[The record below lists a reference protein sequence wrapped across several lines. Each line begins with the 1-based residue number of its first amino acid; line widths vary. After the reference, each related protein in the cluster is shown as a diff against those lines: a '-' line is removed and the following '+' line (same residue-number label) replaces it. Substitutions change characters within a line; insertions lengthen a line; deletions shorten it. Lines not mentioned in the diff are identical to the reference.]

1 MSKRKTLAVV
11 LVIIF
16 AVCAPPSALGNR
28 LLYEPAPSAAATQP
42 ATQPT
47 TAPADADSSDDPQ
60 QPKHKENGFARA
72 LAAPFRALAKLFG
85 GGRKSKSEETK
96 QRAPQTAPSAI
107 ANAADKNAA
116 RGKSD
121 ANPTAASQ
129 KAAQES
135 KNPTASEQEA
145 TAITRGVV
153 SGAQPSESVRVVRPD
168 ESGVVAEKPRMWIP
182 VIVGV
187 PRDPLSQ
194 GRALLENGYIQEAV
208 AELSTAAM
216 VGPDLAEAN
225 NLLGLAYDR
234 MGWHLQA
241 AECYE
246 RALTAS
252 PKNGVVLANL
262 GYSLYLADDLGGAL
276 KRLKQASKLVP
287 GTPVIYNNIG
297 VVEAR
302 LRHYDEAFKYFA
314 IASNEYDAHLKLAA
328 VFELEKRD
336 RDAIKHYEAALR
348 MQPGTSAILERL
360 VALYERNGEHD
371 KAGQAH
377 RTLGQPKNPQK
388 TTTGGGG
395 D

>member
-1 MSKRKTLAVV
+1 MSKPKTLSLAIV
-11 LVIIF
+11 LALGL

-28 LLYEPAPSAAATQP
+28 VLYESAPSTAAMQP
-42 ATQPT
+42 ATQPAL
-47 TAPADADSSDDPQ
+47 APADADSSDDPQ
-60 QPKHKENGFARA
+60 QPKHKENGFAHA

-85 GGRKSKSEETK
+85 GGRKSKSEEAK
-96 QRAPQTAPSAI
+96 QRTPQPAPS
-107 ANAADKNAA
+107 AADKNAA
-116 RGKSD
+116 QVKSD
-121 ANPTAASQ
+121 ANPTAASHRP
-129 KAAQES
+129 AQEN

-153 SGAQPSESVRVVRPD
+153 SGAQPSEGVRVVRPG
-168 ESGVVAEKPRMWIP
+168 ENVAVAEKPRMWIP
-182 VIVGV
+182 VIEGV
-187 PRDPLSQ
+187 PKDPLSQ

-262 GYSLYLADDLGGAL
+262 GYSLYLADDYKGAL

-287 GTPVIYNNIG
+287 GTPVIYNNLG

-348 MQPGTSAILERL
+348 MQPGTSAVLERL

-371 KAGQAH
+371 KAEQAR

-395 D
+395 GD